1 MTRRQRREFNKD
13 RHDRD
18 ESREAFKFPLDIDS
32 DDTNTKS
39 VTPLDSP
46 PAYVRRPQRETRYTA
61 SKPSVKRPTRMTIS
75 KARQV
80 PSAVYGL
87 KKPERTERDERE
99 IYLEKFKNYNS
110 VIVDKIV
117 QERVQREK
125 KKDKQKMKEQQRRA
139 ELAALKKKRD
149 AQKANGEPAAHKQ
162 KPALREK
169 QRDTLSVLGSK
180 QNKLREKQQSAAGKR
195 IGPNIT
201 QPGISMLGSAQAA
214 DYKEPDAEL
223 WKKIDDAFINLN
235 VEGRVISYTSNGV
248 IGRYEVKLNR
258 AFRVSNIPRL
268 NEALKEEL
276 NLDEL
281 RIMSPLI
288 GTSNIGLEVPLEN
301 VRPITF
307 RTLFESS
314 SLKLRKSDYK
324 FAIGKTVD
332 DKIFSYELSKA
343 GHILIHGNQPNYDT
357 NVTDNILLSLLM
369 NHNSSDLRIAI
380 ASEDDKYDDYLDVPH
395 SYGSRVSLTDPDAL
409 KIFLQELNDR
419 SVAFRRA
426 HVRNIQSYNSRVKF
440 ESKKATLVIIIDDL
454 AALLENK
461 NPEAVRALIQILKQG
476 KPLGIHVIA
485 NYANAD
491 SGIRYEL
498 LQLLQTKI
506 AFYDANNNAVSGTDE
521 LTQGNDALA
530 VIPTSNKP
538 NRISIGA
545 VNKLVKQSV
554 FDHIKHNNR

>member
-1 MTRRQRREFNKD
+1 MTRRKKREFNKE
-13 RHDRD
+13 RHEQDMNK
-18 ESREAFKFPLDIDS
+18 EAFKFPLDIDGTDSS
-32 DDTNTKS
+32 DDGAIQ
-39 VTPLDSP
+39 PLDTP
-46 PAYVRRPQRETRYTA
+46 PAYVRRPQRETKYKTH
-61 SKPSVKRPTRMTIS
+61 KPSVKRPTRMTIS

-87 KKPERTERDERE
+87 NKPKRSDRDERE

-117 QERVQREK
+117 EERMQREK
-125 KKDKQKMKEQQRRA
+125 RKDKQKQKEQQKRA

-149 AQKANGEPAAHKQ
+149 AQKANGEIVKAKAEPKNKQ
-162 KPALREK
+162 H
-169 QRDTLSVLGSK
+169 DTLSVLGSK
-180 QNKLREKQQSAAGKR
+180 QNKLREKQQAATGKR
-195 IGPNIT
+195 IGPNVT
-201 QPGISMLGSAQAA
+201 QPGVSILGTAQAA
-214 DYKEPDAEL
+214 DYKAPDNNLA
-223 WKKIDDAFINLN
+223 KQIDDAFDKLN
-235 VEGRVISYTSNGV
+235 VEGRVTGYTSNGV

-268 NEALKEEL
+268 NTALKAEL
-276 NLDEL
+276 GLDEL

-288 GTSNIGLEVPLEN
+288 GTSNIGLEVPLAE

-307 RTLFESS
+307 RTLFEAS
-314 SLKLRKSDYK
+314 SLKLRKPDYK
-324 FAIGKTVD
+324 FAVGKTVD

-343 GHILIHGNQPNYDT
+343 GHILIYGNQPNYDT
-357 NVTDNILLSLLM
+357 NVIDNIMLSLLM
-369 NHNSSDLRIAI
+369 NQSAHELKVAV
-380 ASEDDKYDDYLDVPH
+380 AAADDTYDDYLDVPH
-395 SYGSRVSLTDPDAL
+395 SFGRRMAPDDPETM
-409 KIFLQELNDR
+409 KIFLTELNER
-419 SVAFRRA
+419 SVQFRRA

-454 AALLENK
+454 AAIIENK
-461 NPEAVRALIQILKQG
+461 NPEPLRGLVQILKQG

-485 NYANAD
+485 NNMNTD
-491 SGIRYEL
+491 QNIRYEL

-506 AFYDANNNAVSGTDE
+506 AFYDAENKAVSGTDE

-538 NRISIGA
+538 NRISVGT
-545 VNKLVKQSV
+545 VNKNVRQSV